1 MGKQQKLKQKRKLYR
16 SSIPPNQN
24 NEKKTILDH
33 LLLII
38 IVLLALAFLI
48 SSFLNAYNGYE
59 WAKGWG
65 FYEWFLEIQK

>member
-1 MGKQQKLKQKRKLYR
+1 MGKKQKQKQKLYQ
-16 SSIPPNQN
+16 SSVKPSQD
-24 NEKKTILDH
+24 NEKKTVLDY

-38 IVLLALAFLI
+38 IVFLALAFLI
-48 SSFLNAYNGYE
+48 SSFFNAYNGYE